1 MTKIMP
7 NIVALFQMEVR
18 KLNHVLQLV
27 RDILEDEKRTA
38 EEQLQLN
45 KICELED
52 KFVKGFS
59 KEKWKEYFDLDIE
72 KGQLHSLEIDRV
84 IEITYKLCK
93 ELFQSF

>member
-1 MTKIMP
+1 
-7 NIVALFQMEVR
+7 MEVR

-27 RDILEDEKRTA
+27 RDILENEKRTA

-72 KGQLHSLEIDRV
+72 KGQLHSLEIDQV
-84 IEITYKLCK
+84 ILITYNVCK
-93 ELFQSF
+93 ELFKS

>member
-1 MTKIMP
+1 MFCCLQSDIILLVNSNGENYAKYCSIIS
-7 NIVALFQMEVR
+7 NGGE

-27 RDILEDEKRTA
+27 RDILENEKRTA

-59 KEKWKEYFDLDIE
+59 KEKWKEYFDLDLE
-72 KGQLHSLEIDRV
+72 KVNLRAC
-84 IEITYKLCK
+84 KLPV
-93 ELFQSF
+93 

>member
-1 MTKIMP
+1 MP
-7 NIVALFQMEVR
+7 SIVALFQMEVR

-27 RDILEDEKRTA
+27 RDILENEKRTA

-59 KEKWKEYFDLDIE
+59 KEKWKEYFDLDME
-72 KGQLHSLEIDRV
+72 KGQLHSLEIDQ
-84 IEITYKLCK
+84 IILITYNVCK
-93 ELFQSF
+93 ELFKS

>member
-1 MTKIMP
+1 MAKIMP
-7 NIVALFQMEVR
+7 NIVTLFQMR
-18 KLNHVLQLV
+18 GLNHVLQLV
-27 RDILEDEKRTA
+27 RDILENEKRTA

-72 KGQLHSLEIDRV
+72 KGQLHSLEIEQV
-84 IEITYKLCK
+84 ILITYNVCK
-93 ELFQSF
+93 ELFKS